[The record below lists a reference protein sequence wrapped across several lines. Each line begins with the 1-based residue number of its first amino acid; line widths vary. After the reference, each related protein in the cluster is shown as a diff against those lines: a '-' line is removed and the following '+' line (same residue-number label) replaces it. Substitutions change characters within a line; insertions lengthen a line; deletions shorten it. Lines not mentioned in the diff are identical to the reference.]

1 MGVAKVSI
9 NNRTIIDI
17 TDTTATAD
25 RIVQGYT
32 AYGADGEKVT
42 GTYTGSAVNNQNK
55 TVTPTKSKQSITADS
70 GYTGLG
76 TVTINAI
83 PSEYII
89 PSGELSVTSNGAS
102 DVTNYASISVNVQP
116 TLQSKTVTPTKSKQ
130 TVSPDTNYDALS
142 SVTVNAIPAQYIT
155 TTDATATAAD
165 ISNGKT
171 AYVNGSKVTGT
182 LSFITCYTG
191 TNDPS
196 SSLGQDGDVYL
207 KVAS

>member
-55 TVTPTKSKQSITADS
+55 TVTPTKSQQSITADS

-76 TVTINAI
+76 TVTINSI
-83 PSEYII
+83 PLEYII
-89 PSGELSVTSNGAS
+89 PTGELSITANGTS
-102 DVTNYASISVNVQP
+102 DVTNYASVSVNVQP
-116 TLQSKTVTPTKSKQ
+116 TLQSKTVTPTKSQQ

-171 AYVNGSKVTGT
+171 AYVNGSKVTGS

-191 TNDPS
+191 TSDPS